1 MVKPKAVVKKEK
13 CLACGGCISV
23 CPQDAILMILSK
35 AVVNKIQC
43 NSCSI
48 CVKTCPIG
56 AINWERKKDEI

>member
-23 CPQDAILMILSK
+23 CLQDAILMISSK
-35 AVVNKIQC
+35 AVISEKQC
-43 NSCSI
+43 NSCYI

-56 AINWERKKDEI
+56 AIVWGEK

>member
-1 MVKPKAVVKKEK
+1 MVKHKAVVKKEK

-23 CPQDAILMILSK
+23 CPQDAILWISSK
-35 AVVNKIQC
+35 AVVDTHLC

-56 AINWERKKDEI
+56 AIVWEGVENAL

>member
-1 MVKPKAVVKKEK
+1 MEKLKAFVRKEK

-23 CPQDAILMILSK
+23 CPQDAILMVLSK
-35 AVVNKIQC
+35 ALVNKEQC

-56 AINWERKKDEI
+56 AIGWEEKSL